1 MKEEIK
7 NTPTP
12 LSADPLPAFNKPKST
27 SIEQLQRDCGYY
39 KSQQLLQNM
48 LDCGLISLSEFN
60 KITLLN
66 RETFS
71 PFLVEI
77 MPKTTG

>member
-1 MKEEIK
+1 MKEEIN

-12 LSADPLPAFNKPKST
+12 ISTDKLPPFEKPKSPNN
-27 SIEQLQRDCGYY
+27 EQLQRDCGYY

-48 LDCGLISLSEFN
+48 LDCGFISLSEFN

-66 RETFS
+66 RQSFS

-77 MPKTTG
+77 MPKITG